1 MFHAFTVNFQMEK
14 NALFL
19 RTGTNNFQT
28 DSLKAHKV
36 HKASEGHAMSSAAKH
51 ARERPRE
58 ERPLPT
64 LPPALSILKPKTA
77 VELIK
82 LLLLYTSML
91 QLLCVTGKKL
101 LKYTY
106 HGVCCYVSLNK
117 F

>member
-1 MFHAFTVNFQMEK
+1 MFCAFAGNFQMAK
-14 NALFL
+14 KHALFL

-36 HKASEGHAMSSAAKH
+36 HKASEGHTMISATKH
-51 ARERPRE
+51 ASERARE
-58 ERPLPT
+58 ERPLRT
-64 LPPALSILKPKTA
+64 LLSALSRLKPKTA

-82 LLLLYTSML
+82 LLLLYTCML

-106 HGVCCYVSLNK
+106 VAMYH
-117 F
+117 

>member
-1 MFHAFTVNFQMEK
+1 MEMFHAFTVNFQMEK

-36 HKASEGHAMSSAAKH
+36 HKAREGHAMSSAAKH

-64 LPPALSILKPKTA
+64 LPPAKTA